1 MKNLS
6 KIFALG
12 AAIASVLACSK
23 SENATET
30 LVVKTGR
37 QMTIIAG
44 TESKS
49 IMRAS
54 GAVHW
59 VADDKLVVFDD
70 EYSGVVFSNDPA
82 ATASATAVF
91 TSDSWTGKIP
101 VLAVHSGDATQLP
114 SHSYDG
120 SKVTA
125 YLNPIQ
131 KISNKDSY
139 AKAASL
145 SIGQI
150 SLNGGQ
156 YQVKQMKNCFAL
168 LRFTL
173 SGQSITSIVM
183 KGNNNEILAG
193 WADVSYNSGEPT
205 WAVNPSKPG
214 ADEIKLG
221 AGGTASDNGTFI
233 PNTNYCI
240 AVYPQTL
247 ANGFSLEL
255 TKSDGT
261 VATRNISS
269 YVVLQRSKIKEFEA
283 PIDQNLEWKTGDL
296 VLDCTNAGNFRY
308 GEGDGTAL
316 PARDNKVTGTY
327 NRVETD
333 FWLNGYKDYLFHGTV
348 SRWNSNNLNAA
359 AKSPVKLPTI
369 AGFTLTEVNI
379 TYAYHTDE
387 RTYSITDGTNTILGD
402 PVRRMR
408 ATTGETKIDLSA
420 AVSDSPDRYLVC
432 SGEMGVKFILT
443 YTPNGSE

>member
-23 SENATET
+23 SENAPET
-30 LVVKTGR
+30 LGVKTGR

-49 IMRAS
+49 IMRAG

-59 VADDKLVVFDD
+59 VSDDKLVVFDD
-70 EYSGVVFSNDPA
+70 EYSGVVFSNDPDA
-82 ATASATAVF
+82 AASATAVF
-91 TSDSWTGKIP
+91 TSDSWTGKTP

-131 KISNKDSY
+131 KISNKASY

-150 SLNGGQ
+150 SLNEGQ
-156 YQVKQMKNCFAL
+156 YQVGQMKNCFAL
-168 LRFTL
+168 LRFTV
-173 SGQSITSIVM
+173 SEQSISTIVM
-183 KGNNNEILAG
+183 KGNNNETLAG

-205 WAVNPSKPG
+205 WAVNPSKTG

-221 AGGTASDNGTFI
+221 AAGSASENGAFI

-269 YVVLQRSKIKEFEA
+269 SVVLQRSKIKEFSA
-283 PIDQNLEWKTGDL
+283 PIDQNLEWKSGDI

-316 PARDNKVTGTY
+316 P
-327 NRVETD
+327 NRGSTVETD
-333 FWLNGYKDYLFHGTV
+333 FWLIGYKDYLFHGTV
-348 SRWNSNNLNAA
+348 ARWSSNNLNAA